1 MADRT
6 AALMS
11 STQSRRFRA
20 TMDFAL
26 MVRLS
31 EVARMTE
38 TGPEQKPPVL
48 VSLFTQWRKCCML
61 TRQRKLTLLNRQHV

>member
-6 AALMS
+6 GALMS

-20 TMDFAL
+20 TTDFAL
-26 MVRLS
+26 MARLS

-38 TGPEQKPPVL
+38 TGTEQKPPVL
-48 VSLFTQWRKCCML
+48 VSPFTVEEML
-61 TRQRKLTLLNRQHV
+61 HVNRADKINPSESPT